1 MNTLTAIVPILNEE
15 KLLKESV
22 EGLLLNKEI
31 TEVFLVDDCSTD
43 DSLRIM
49 KTIESDYKNVRVF
62 ESPNSIN
69 KGKGDAITRIKE
81 FISTDYVVIHDADL
95 EYNPIEI
102 VTMLNMTDS
111 RKDIFVI
118 GSRFLNNIRVQH
130 YYRTYYAN
138 KFLSWLFSLVHSK
151 KVTDIATCYKLMPS
165 NYFKETKFNE
175 SGFAI
180 EIEMVAKFLKLSRN
194 IIETPISYQARTYAE
209 GKKIKTVDG
218 LKYIYTIFKYK
229 VI

>member
-1 MNTLTAIVPILNEE
+1 
-15 KLLKESV
+15 
-22 EGLLLNKEI
+22 
-31 TEVFLVDDCSTD
+31 
-43 DSLRIM
+43 M

-118 GSRFLNNIRVQH
+118 GSRFLNNTRVQH